1 MEGPTATSAT
11 EPRGKRIAFKVLAAI
26 FVAASLGALF
36 GIGVIIAWIDTDQ
49 GGIHRVHDMGFGALY
64 GVILTVGFAIQLWRP
79 ERTISPFFQVLAVGL
94 AASLAGVLATRAYA
108 ILGVSVVLAWA
119 ILLALHPSRSEVLRP
134 VRDGSSR
141 LLAGLAAL
149 GTIPW
154 LWYAWTAVRFQRN
167 GLALDP
173 HVSMDHWTTMAAM
186 AIGIV
191 VVGWLSCLRLRGWRI
206 SAWCVGIAT
215 FLYGLISTVY
225 PGRAGSEGTR
235 WGLIAMAG
243 GLVFI
248 VAAEWEARRPMA
260 GRSDHSG

>member
-1 MEGPTATSAT
+1 MVEDLATTTPDS
-11 EPRGKRIAFKVLAAI
+11 RGKRIAFKVLAA
-26 FVAASLGALF
+26 VLAAASLGGLL
-36 GIGVIIAWIDTDQ
+36 GIGVILAWIDTND

-64 GVILTVGFAIQLWRP
+64 GVILAVGFAVQVWRP
-79 ERTISPFFQVLAVGL
+79 ERMISAFFQIPAVGL
-94 AASLAGVLATRAYA
+94 AAAIAGVWASRAYGL
-108 ILGVSVVLAWA
+108 IGVFVVIAWA

-134 VRDGSSR
+134 AREGSSW
-141 LLAGLAAL
+141 LLGGLSVL

-154 LWYAWTAVRFQRN
+154 LWFALTAAKLQRN

-173 HVSMDHWTTMAAM
+173 HVNMDHWTTMTAM

-191 VVGWLSCLRLRGWRI
+191 AVGWLSCLRFRGWRV
-206 SAWCVGIAT
+206 SAWCVGVAT
-215 FLYGLISTVY
+215 ILYGLISTVY

-248 VAAEWEARRPMA
+248 AAAEWEARRPVSSSRKA
-260 GRSDHSG
+260 